1 MAKNTNFWKNK
12 NVFVTGHTGFK
23 GSWLSIW
30 LEYMGANVTGYSL
43 KPKSSSCLFY
53 KSDIGNRITSI
64 YGDILNY
71 KKLFK
76 SIDHAKPE
84 IFFHLA
90 AQPLVSIGY
99 KNPLKTFNTNIIGT
113 VNVLEILKQS
123 ESIKSIIV
131 VTSDKVYKN
140 TNNFKGYNEN
150 NTIGGFDPY
159 SSSKSC
165 CELIS
170 ETYRKSFF
178 VKKNIGLATARAG
191 NVIGGGDYSK
201 DRLIPDIIKSIRKKK
216 NLQIRDKNNIRPW
229 QFVLEALC
237 GYLVLAQ
244 SLHKNIGLSDSWNF
258 GPKSTDCK
266 KVEWIVKKFRKKF
279 DFQFSY
285 LAENSMHETKLLKLD
300 ISKSK
305 RKLNWQPIISINK
318 AVNYTSEWYEKKL
331 KGSNEYEISLE
342 QIKSYKKI
350 HGEFYGKS

>member
-1 MAKNTNFWKNK
+1 MAINTNFWKNK

-178 VKKNIGLATARAG
+178 VKKNIGLATARA
-191 NVIGGGDYSK
+191 
-201 DRLIPDIIKSIRKKK
+201 
-216 NLQIRDKNNIRPW
+216 
-229 QFVLEALC
+229 E
-237 GYLVLAQ
+237 
-244 SLHKNIGLSDSWNF
+244 
-258 GPKSTDCK
+258 
-266 KVEWIVKKFRKKF
+266 
-279 DFQFSY
+279 
-285 LAENSMHETKLLKLD
+285 M
-300 ISKSK
+300 
-305 RKLNWQPIISINK
+305 
-318 AVNYTSEWYEKKL
+318 
-331 KGSNEYEISLE
+331 
-342 QIKSYKKI
+342 
-350 HGEFYGKS
+350 